1 MQAAAVQMRPILMAT
16 VGAAIGLLPAALAT
30 GIGSQAQKP
39 LARVVVGGMLTA
51 AFLILVVLPV
61 LYEMVHRP
69 NGRRITKEDER
80 AAMRYVFGSLSDSRP
95 WPGVVVAHDRGPIKQ
110 CRAGSCRS
118 KCRTRC
124 HRSSR
129 MLRRRSRFRQNTKP
143 LTPEELQRAEAL
155 LPLLE
160 GKQEF
165 WAMGEF
171 VHLGES
177 SVPVLVKALTMP
189 GPRIRY
195 NAIETLSMLNAAS
208 GVPALINTA
217 KDPNEMPR
225 VREHALRVAIRLD
238 PSKTPEAI
246 QAMAKDQNSSI
257 RKSAAFGSRYVRD
270 KAVVPILIGMIADDE
285 RFVAMSAVQSLW
297 ILTLHETEF
306 HDWDAST
313 KADRQEWMAEWMEWW
328 NGEKE
333 TFQIPEPRRR
343 SSRIQG

>member
-1 MQAAAVQMRPILMAT
+1 MNWYIVERTAINERGDPVRTRLFTWMLSTVCMIGLGASLTLADPTLEGRPIPVQMP
-16 VGAAIGLLPAALAT
+16 
-30 GIGSQAQKP
+30 
-39 LARVVVGGMLTA
+39 
-51 AFLILVVLPV
+51 
-61 LYEMVHRP
+61 YEMP
-69 NGRRITKEDER
+69 PPSPD
-80 AAMRYVFGSLSDSRP
+80 
-95 WPGVVVAHDRGPIKQ
+95 GPPAVTIPP
-110 CRAGSCRS
+110 
-118 KCRTRC
+118 
-124 HRSSR
+124 
-129 MLRRRSRFRQNTKP
+129 NTKP
-143 LTPEELQRAEAL
+143 LTQEELQRAEAL

-177 SVPVLVKALTMP
+177 SVPVLVKALSMP
-189 GPRIRY
+189 GPRTRY

-208 GVPALINTA
+208 AVPNLINTA
-217 KDPNEMPR
+217 KDPNELPR

-238 PSKTPEAI
+238 AGKTPEAI

-285 RFVAMSAVQSLW
+285 RFVALSAVQSLW

-313 KADRQEWMAEWMEWW
+313 KADRQEWMAEWTEWW

-343 SSRIQG
+343 SPKVQG